1 MDKNSA
7 AHTFDHFI
15 ELDKV
20 DGKLEDITDDEN
32 QNYQGEGRGHCQVSP
47 LPAVQGES
55 EAAFPGKCWISV
67 HGGDA
72 DNGKCCLS
80 FRPKNTNNFHNLER
94 KFVNF

>member
-32 QNYQGEGRGHCQVSP
+32 QNYQGEGCGHGQVSP
-47 LPAVQGES
+47 LPAIQGES
-55 EAAFPGKCWISV
+55 EAAFPVKCWIIEQYGV
-67 HGGDA
+67 DA

-80 FRPKNTNNFHNLER
+80 FGPKNTNSFHNL
-94 KFVNF
+94 